1 MTANAYLEYNI
12 GTNFCPSIKIMKSI
26 ALLSLRNSLLPE
38 RKFLLYQRTAERI
51 NLNPVRVQK
60 NSLQYVISISQ
71 LLEAMSYRLF
81 FTFLITFLFY

>member
-38 RKFLLYQRTAERI
+38 RKFLSTKGQ
-51 NLNPVRVQK
+51 QK
-60 NSLQYVISISQ
+60 G
-71 LLEAMSYRLF
+71 
-81 FTFLITFLFY
+81 LI